1 MDVLTIVILV
11 NDPNCILKYG
21 WLIVFPSGTHAICP
35 GVAHKLGHQPGNVR
49 YPFEGLRV
57 NPTTESA
64 SVVHAKTNS
73 AAHAKETQL
82 CPQMTM
88 MMMMMTTTTMVM
100 IMMMMMIDDD
110 DDDDD
115 DDDHD
120 DDDDGDDDDDDDG
133 GDDDD
138 DDDDDASHRL
148 RFVIFTRTWKR
159 SSGE

>member
-82 CPQMTM
+82 CTQMT

-100 IMMMMMIDDD
+100 IMMMMVMIDDD

-115 DDDHD
+115 DDDGD
-120 DDDDGDDDDDDDG
+120 DDDDNDDDGDDDDGDDG

-138 DDDDDASHRL
+138 YEYPL
-148 RFVIFTRTWKR
+148 LP
-159 SSGE
+159 